1 MLYFV
6 RIHFNKRK
14 KSYKINQRLWVYVRN
29 TPLISLTPRFPPNW
43 WYIFSL
49 FSSCHKFHYLKEK
62 KWGIPDFPPILSTKC
77 QKEVQPYLRACIQ
90 PVYAVYFVRI
100 PSFLGTEWVRIQ
112 IVYVCNDSLDKTGIT
127 NNRIRLTIFHQN
139 WKPKKSQVNLPVGT
153 VPFYKEP
160 FCTKVSVAMRYQGC
174 GNNFVIQVKK
184 KKSRTKYHR

>member
-1 MLYFV
+1 M
-6 RIHFNKRK
+6 
-14 KSYKINQRLWVYVRN
+14 SQ
-29 TPLISLTPRFPPNW
+29 ISLFKR
-43 WYIFSL
+43 
-49 FSSCHKFHYLKEK
+49 K

-139 WKPKKSQVNLPVGT
+139 RKPIKSQVNLPVGT

-184 KKSRTKYHR
+184 KNPELNTTGNNDAADTITYSTPIRKVKKSHPLYVHVYPVVIAKRKESEWMREGSK